1 MARKVK
7 PGPSDPAPEEPKSF
21 SRAEPAIVQSGDLQ
35 GLDDVPEA
43 DSESVRELLEEGQA
57 YEASVVDSIENAQDP
72 DAGPVRT
79 KEVPADDVPPE
90 YADQDPDEP
99 KEE

>member
-7 PGPSDPAPEEPKSF
+7 SGPSDPAPEEKKSGT
-21 SRAEPAIVQSGDLQ
+21 RAEPAIVQSGDLQ
-35 GLDDVPEA
+35 GLDDVPGA

-57 YEASVVDSIENAQDP
+57 YEASVVDSIENAQDA

-79 KEVPADDVPPE
+79 REVPEDDVPSE
-90 YADQDPDEP
+90 YTDRDQDEP